1 MLTSKLAQPAVSW
14 HRCLQSIAASSPR
27 LMQPITPL
35 WLSHVILGP
44 RSPFRRPLILQK
56 PDAAEEDEELDA
68 ADELLLD
75 DDALDK
81 LLDGDDTEDHMLLL
95 LLPLPLPA
103 LDELPKSPVILQG
116 TYEW

>member
-1 MLTSKLAQPAVSW
+1 
-14 HRCLQSIAASSPR
+14 
-27 LMQPITPL
+27 MQPITPL

-56 PDAAEEDEELDA
+56 PDAVKEDEELAA

-75 DDALDK
+75 NDVPDE

-103 LDELPKSPVILQG
+103 LDELPEPPVVLQG
-116 TYEW
+116 TYE

>member
-1 MLTSKLAQPAVSW
+1 MHAT
-14 HRCLQSIAASSPR
+14 
-27 LMQPITPL
+27 TPL

-75 DDALDK
+75 DDDVLDE

-95 LLPLPLPA
+95 LLPLPLQA
-103 LDELPKSPVILQG
+103 LDELPETPVILQG

>member
-1 MLTSKLAQPAVSW
+1 
-14 HRCLQSIAASSPR
+14 
-27 LMQPITPL
+27 MQPITPL

-56 PDAAEEDEELDA
+56 PDAVKEDEELAA

-75 DDALDK
+75 NDVPDE

-95 LLPLPLPA
+95 LLPMPLPA
-103 LDELPKSPVILQG
+103 LDEPPKPPAVLQG